1 MKKVEKNIHSEFIEI
16 EPDGLNH
23 KFNIH
28 YSVGSVRL
36 GEIGDEV
43 DVMVKM
49 KVMVEVKITVEVRD
63 TVKET
68 EGEDESEGKGEGEGI
83 DKIKDKSQ
91 MYSLTEL
98 KGVHHQVI

>member
-1 MKKVEKNIHSEFIEI
+1 M
-16 EPDGLNH
+16 NH

-49 KVMVEVKITVEVRD
+49 KVKVEVKITVEVRM
-63 TVKET
+63 TVKYT
-68 EGEDESEGKGEGEGI
+68 
-83 DKIKDKSQ
+83 
-91 MYSLTEL
+91 
-98 KGVHHQVI
+98 

>member
-1 MKKVEKNIHSEFIEI
+1 MKNVEKNIHSEFIEI

-49 KVMVEVKITVEVRD
+49 KLKVEVKITVGVRV
-63 TVKET
+63 T
-68 EGEDESEGKGEGEGI
+68 
-83 DKIKDKSQ
+83 IKD
-91 MYSLTEL
+91 LI
-98 KGVHHQVI
+98 G

>member
-1 MKKVEKNIHSEFIEI
+1 MDSTKNSF
-16 EPDGLNH
+16 
-23 KFNIH
+23 IH

-49 KVMVEVKITVEVRD
+49 KVKVEVKITVEVRD
-63 TVKET
+63 TVKDT

-83 DKIKDKSQ
+83 GKIKDKSQ

>member
-49 KVMVEVKITVEVRD
+49 KLKVEVKITVGVRV
-63 TVKET
+63 T
-68 EGEDESEGKGEGEGI
+68 
-83 DKIKDKSQ
+83 IKD
-91 MYSLTEL
+91 LI
-98 KGVHHQVI
+98 G

>member
-1 MKKVEKNIHSEFIEI
+1 MLKKNIHSEFIEI

-49 KVMVEVKITVEVRD
+49 KLKVEVKITVGVRV
-63 TVKET
+63 T
-68 EGEDESEGKGEGEGI
+68 
-83 DKIKDKSQ
+83 IKD
-91 MYSLTEL
+91 LI
-98 KGVHHQVI
+98 G

>member
-1 MKKVEKNIHSEFIEI
+1 M
-16 EPDGLNH
+16 NH

-49 KVMVEVKITVEVRD
+49 KVKLEVKITVRVRVTIRD
-63 TVKET
+63 T
-68 EGEDESEGKGEGEGI
+68 
-83 DKIKDKSQ
+83 
-91 MYSLTEL
+91 
-98 KGVHHQVI
+98 